1 MSANGGD
8 QRCPECGIWLVTDP
22 GTYPPRCSTCG
33 NFRRRLPTV
42 GVAMV
47 VRDDR
52 GRVLLGRRG
61 HGREANLW
69 CIPCGRLE
77 WDEDVRHAAEREL
90 REETGLT
97 ARAGDVVAVHSNVH
111 DRERQTVGIW
121 FAAEDV
127 SGTAHCADGELVEL
141 SYFDPARPPDL
152 AFPTDALVLA
162 QLAEERPVAEDDPAH

>member
-1 MSANGGD
+1 MSADDGG
-8 QRCPECGIWLVTDP
+8 QRCPECGISLVTDP
-22 GTYPPRCSTCG
+22 DTNPRRCSTCG
-33 NFRRRLPTV
+33 YFRRRLPTV

-52 GRVLLGRRG
+52 GRILLGRRA
-61 HGREANLW
+61 HGPEANLW

-77 WDEDVRHAAEREL
+77 WDEAVRQAAEREL
-90 REETGLT
+90 LEETGLT
-97 ARAGDVVAVHSNVH
+97 ARAGKVVAVHSNFH
-111 DRERQTVGIW
+111 DRKRQTVGIW

-127 SGTAHCADGELVEL
+127 NGTPHCADGELVQVG
-141 SYFDPARPPDL
+141 YFDPAHPPEL

>member
-1 MSANGGD
+1 
-8 QRCPECGIWLVTDP
+8 
-22 GTYPPRCSTCG
+22 
-33 NFRRRLPTV
+33 
-42 GVAMV
+42 MV
-47 VRDDR
+47 VRDDK
-52 GRVLLGRRG
+52 GQVLLGRRG

-90 REETGLT
+90 LEETSLT
-97 ARAGDVVAVHSNVH
+97 ARAGNVVAVHSNFH

-127 SGTAHCADGELVEL
+127 SGTAQCADGELVEVG
-141 SYFDPARPPDL
+141 YFDPANPPEL

-162 QLAEERPVAEDDPAH
+162 QLSEERPVAEDDPAK